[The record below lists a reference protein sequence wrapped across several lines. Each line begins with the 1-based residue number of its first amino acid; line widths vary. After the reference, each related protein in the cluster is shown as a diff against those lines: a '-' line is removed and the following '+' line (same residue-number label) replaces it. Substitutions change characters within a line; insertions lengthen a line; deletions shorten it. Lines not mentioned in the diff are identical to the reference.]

1 MTECHLNPSPTSPR
15 WGQLQPLEPDS
26 SVIARAVLP
35 PALEVLTAWAGSGGA
50 GPGFFHQAMA
60 RVLADSVGSGAEVLQ
75 NIHRRYVAAASTP
88 Q

>member
-1 MTECHLNPSPTSPR
+1 
-15 WGQLQPLEPDS
+15 
-26 SVIARAVLP
+26 
-35 PALEVLTAWAGSGGA
+35 
-50 GPGFFHQAMA
+50 MA